1 MQAPQELEVSASAT
15 SAQAMGVSL
24 MQAPQ
29 ELEVPAPADAEI
41 VRLTDLVQRT
51 RNMIQYVNDAR
62 EGVMLVRRASA
73 TDKLLDEALRGCR
86 MLESEQFSLR
96 QAAAEAHLRTQ
107 RRAGEL
113 LAAMDKNA
121 GGRPPKIR
129 LPNGRTAR
137 GSTLAELGITRNE
150 SYRWQR
156 LAALSEEQFE
166 DYVTDCH
173 RKKRELTTIGALA
186 RVRSL
191 GKEQSDMLDRPS
203 SKEAQLAAYEK
214 IKAALGELIWLDPAA
229 VISAMEPVRRPQES
243 EAVCRQL
250 AWLDRFRQMLD
261 TDEAQQLG

>member
-1 MQAPQELEVSASAT
+1 
-15 SAQAMGVSL
+15 

-29 ELEVPAPADAEI
+29 ELEVPAPAVSAQAMGVSLTQAPQELVVPAPADADI

-113 LAAMDKNA
+113 LATMDKNA
-121 GGRPPKIR
+121 GGRPPKTR
-129 LPNGRTAR
+129 PPGRAAG

-173 RKKRELTTIGALA
+173 RRKRELTTIGALA
-186 RVRSL
+186 RARSL
-191 GKEQSDMLDRPS
+191 VKEQSDMLDRPS
-203 SKEAQLAAYEK
+203 GKEAQLAAYEK
-214 IKAALGELIWLDPAA
+214 IKTALGELIWLDPAA
-229 VISAMEPVRRPQES
+229 VISAMEPARRPEES

-261 TDEAQQLG
+261 TGEGRQPG